1 MKRYKVLTALLI
13 ALLTVIL
20 AACGNSN
27 NDTDTPNGFN
37 PDAYASGKQAVRII
51 EDYEA
56 GEITINEAFE
66 QFAPLIDYLDT
77 IEPAEDEKETTTQII
92 GYVNALAYDL
102 TYTIDYEEDLTGLI
116 DLLGV

>member
-1 MKRYKVLTALLI
+1 MKRYKLLAAVLI
-13 ALLTVIL
+13 ALIAVIL
-20 AACGNSN
+20 VACGGS
-27 NDTDTPNGFN
+27 DTGDTIPDGFN

-77 IEPAEDEKETTTQII
+77 IEAAEDEKETTTQII

-102 TYTIDYEEDLTGLI
+102 TYTVDYEDDLTGLKQ
-116 DLLGV
+116 LLGV